1 MQLEEN
7 PHADNAQQDLSDAAM
22 QLQEAVAAGHTDPAV
37 LSVINHSIA
46 FFERGVAPPKG
57 LDEIDRLLM
66 RKRNMMQA
74 CGPTETHSI
83 FW

>member
-1 MQLEEN
+1 M
-7 PHADNAQQDLSDAAM
+7 
-22 QLQEAVAAGHTDPAV
+22 AAGHTDPAV
-37 LSVINHSIA
+37 LSVIEHSIA

-74 CGPTETHSI
+74 RVSSSSRPNRMCRKAPGLLIAKLQSVAA
-83 FW
+83 